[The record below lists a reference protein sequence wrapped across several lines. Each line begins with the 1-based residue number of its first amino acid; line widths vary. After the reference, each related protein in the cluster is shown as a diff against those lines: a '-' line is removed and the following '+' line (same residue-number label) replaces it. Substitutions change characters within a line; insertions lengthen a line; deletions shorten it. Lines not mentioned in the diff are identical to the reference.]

1 MSGKVVI
8 IGISK
13 EHGGQI
19 KSVDQVEAVKGK
31 GLNNDRHFK
40 ENNEKKCQL
49 TLIEVENINFYNKV
63 SESKIPAINFRRN
76 IVTEGIKLNDLI
88 NSEFTI
94 GEVKLKGRDL
104 CRPCISLQKSL
115 NRNDIVKKL
124 LQTGGLRC
132 EILSDGKIHVGDII
146 KTL

>member
-1 MSGKVVI
+1 ME
-8 IGISK
+8 IGISRNFK
-13 EHGGQI
+13 EPLI
-19 KSVDQVEAVKGK
+19 SVEHVEAIAGK
-31 GLNNDRHFK
+31 GLVNDRYFK
-40 ENNEKKCQL
+40 NYNENRSQI
-49 TLIEVENINFYNKV
+49 TLIEIENINYYNKV
-63 SESKIPAINFRRN
+63 SESKIPAINFIRN

-132 EILSDGKIHVGDII
+132 ESLSDGKIHVGDII